1 MTELNKNT
9 ANYYEDD
16 FKNTKSTHIEF
27 CEFLAKNNLFKPNT
41 LVCDMACGSGS
52 GTVYYAKQNPNTSFL
67 GVDYNREVLGWGKQ
81 YLSNLNIENLNI
93 EYGDWYNMN
102 KDYINKFDG
111 IFSIHSFC
119 TLKKMEQALDALFD
133 LNPKWIA
140 LNSLFYDGPC
150 DVLIHIRDY
159 TRPEI
164 TDDYPD
170 ADFNIFS
177 LERMKN
183 YCSENGYIDFKF
195 QKFIIPFDI
204 QRPENKGRGTYTVK
218 TEFDDRAQFS
228 GPVYLPWYFVIAK
241 K

>member
-1 MTELNKNT
+1 
-9 ANYYEDD
+9 
-16 FKNTKSTHIEF
+16 
-27 CEFLAKNNLFKPNT
+27 
-41 LVCDMACGSGS
+41 MACGAGS
-52 GTVYYAKQNPNTSFL
+52 GTIHYARKNKKTNIL
-67 GVDYNREVLGWGKQ
+67 GIDYNNEVIDWGKK
-81 YLSNLNIENLNI
+81 YLNEIEINNLTIEF
-93 EYGDWYNMN
+93 GDWYEMN
-102 KDYINKFDG
+102 KDYKGKFDG

-119 TLKKMEQALDALFD
+119 TLKKIEDALDALFA
-133 LNPKWIA
+133 LNPNWIA

-177 LERMKN
+177 LDRLKD
-183 YCSENGYIDFKF
+183 YCFRNGYKEFKF
-195 QKFIIPFDI
+195 QKFEIPFEI
-204 QRPENKGRGTYTVK
+204 SRPNNKGRGTYTVK

-228 GPVYLPWYFVIAK
+228 GPVYLPWYFVLAK